1 MRRIASNLPLGP
13 CPRVHF
19 QVRDGIFLNYSA
31 LRKTS
36 QYDRQR
42 REFYQVELCM
52 RYGKRPFCRM
62 ESIFP
67 GSMKRSCD
75 SCLCVNLLT
84 SQLLSRS
91 IDMDLRVT
99 AVLLQSINSRSGVKR
114 SGSFKNVGMF
124 LCLSF
129 FAISFNMPFLSS
141 FSPLPL
147 LSSGPP
153 YAFGMQYVCI
163 RLVCSQR
170 RDSTVLA
177 QSCFS
182 FFRSIL
188 KC

>member
-1 MRRIASNLPLGP
+1 MDEFLPPLHDGIVRKKMFLFWDKQTFGSAKPYGSTRSIVRRIASNLPLGP

-42 REFYQVELCM
+42 WEFYQVELCM
-52 RYGKRPFCRM
+52 RFGKRPFCRM

-91 IDMDLRVT
+91 IDMDLRDRCPSPKHK
-99 AVLLQSINSRSGVKR
+99 QSLRSETE
-114 SGSFKNVGMF
+114 
-124 LCLSF
+124 
-129 FAISFNMPFLSS
+129 
-141 FSPLPL
+141 
-147 LSSGPP
+147 
-153 YAFGMQYVCI
+153 
-163 RLVCSQR
+163 RL
-170 RDSTVLA
+170 
-177 QSCFS
+177 F
-182 FFRSIL
+182 
-188 KC
+188 